1 MATQYYFLI
10 SSLPLL
16 RFGAVPFLSSS
27 RFLELVAE
35 HEGEELA
42 ASLSEV
48 SLLPGDSARFPAES
62 FWYAMETYIRNYLL
76 RARCRKPAQIDK
88 WKRQDRDLD
97 RDVFPGVDHQL
108 HKALGAANP
117 LERERMIDELR
128 WDILDEAL
136 LGQTLLGETFSVNAL
151 VVYRIRLLLAEK
163 WQGHSLEKGRQIVAE
178 LVEKAQE
185 EARQTRLRVS
195 S

>member
-35 HEGEELA
+35 QEGERLA

-48 SLLPGDSARFPAES
+48 SLLPGDSPRFTAES
-62 FWYAMETYIRNYLL
+62 FWYAVETYIRNYLL
-76 RARCRKPAQIDK
+76 RARCSKPAQIDA
-88 WKRQDRDLD
+88 WKREE
-97 RDVFPGVDHQL
+97 RDVFSGVDHQL

-117 LERERMIDELR
+117 LERERMIDQLR

-136 LGQTLLGETFSVNAL
+136 LGQTLLGETFSANAL

-163 WQGHSLEKGRQIVAE
+163 WQGHSLEKGRQIVAD